1 MVMVC
6 GSCAADTVVHVRS
19 IATEPLST
27 CLLVPGARP
36 FT

>member
-1 MVMVC
+1 VVMVC
-6 GSCAADTVVHVRS
+6 GSCAADTAVHVRS